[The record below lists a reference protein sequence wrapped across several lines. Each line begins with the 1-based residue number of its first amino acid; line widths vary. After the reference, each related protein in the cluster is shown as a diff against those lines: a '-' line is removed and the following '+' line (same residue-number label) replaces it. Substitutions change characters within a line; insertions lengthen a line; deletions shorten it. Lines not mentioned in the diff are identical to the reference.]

1 MTIQMTVKLGKR
13 SRTRKRRLKEIDSQR
28 KDQLISCFFV
38 ENQHL
43 SNWLRSTLGRELLSS
58 LTKN

>member
-1 MTIQMTVKLGKR
+1 MTIQMTVKLEKS

-28 KDQLISCFFV
+28 KDQLISYFFV

-43 SNWLRSTLGRELLSS
+43 SNW
-58 LTKN
+58 